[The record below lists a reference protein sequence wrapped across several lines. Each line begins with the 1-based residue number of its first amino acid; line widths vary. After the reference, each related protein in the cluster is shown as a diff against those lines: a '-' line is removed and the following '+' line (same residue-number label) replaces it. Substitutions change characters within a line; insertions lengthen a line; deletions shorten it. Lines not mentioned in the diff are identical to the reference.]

1 MARRGSLVLLSL
13 VLALVGC
20 SDVHTVAGRGT
31 GDEKE
36 AAASAR
42 DPIDPAVE
50 RFLDGALP
58 EGPGITVA
66 AARGD
71 KLTHCAGRGLSD
83 HAAKTPATCDTV
95 YDVMSIT
102 KQFTAAAILK
112 LEMNGKLE
120 VSDPIGTHL
129 GRVPDDKKAI
139 TLHQLLTHTAGLPQ
153 SLGDDYDPLT
163 RAQMLD
169 QAMKAPLR
177 SGPGKEFH
185 YSNLGYSLLAAV
197 VEKVSGQSYEH
208 FLAQH
213 LFRPAGM
220 THTGYVL
227 PDWKRAR
234 VAVEYDEHGRAQGRP
249 MDHPWAPDGPYWN
262 LRGNGGMLSTAR
274 DMFRWH
280 RALTGGTVLS
290 PAAKQK
296 LFTPHVRVPEVDGA
310 YGYGWVVIDSD
321 DDPFAWHDGGNDW
334 SLATVAEFRRDET
347 MVFWVSNHAYRKG
360 KWDLEDGH
368 VRLTQ
373 DIADR
378 IRPPA

>member
-1 MARRGSLVLLSL
+1 MARLGSLVLLL

-20 SDVHTVAGRGT
+20 SDVHTVAGTGT
-31 GDEKE
+31 GGGKE

-50 RFLDGALP
+50 RFLDEALP
-58 EGPGITVA
+58 QGPGITVA

-71 KLTHCAGRGLSD
+71 ELTHCAGRGLSD

-112 LEMNGKLE
+112 LEMDGKLR
-120 VSDPIGTHL
+120 VGDPIGRHL
-129 GRVPDDKKAI
+129 GHVPEDKKTI
-139 TLHQLLTHTAGLPQ
+139 TLHQLLTHTAGLAQ
-153 SLGDDYDPLT
+153 SLGDDYDPLS
-163 RAQMLD
+163 RAQMLA
-169 QAMKAPLR
+169 QAMKAPLQ

-197 VEKVSGQSYEH
+197 VEKVSGHSYER
-208 FLAQH
+208 FLAQR

-227 PDWKRAR
+227 PDWKRTQ
-234 VAVEYDEHGRAQGRP
+234 VAVEYDRHGRAQGRP
-249 MDHPWAPDGPYWN
+249 MDHPWASDGPYWN

-280 RALTGGTVLS
+280 RALTGESVLS
-290 PAAKQK
+290 AAARQK
-296 LFTPHVRVPEVDGA
+296 LFAPHVRVPEVDGA

-334 SLATVAEFRRDET
+334 SLATVAEFHRDAT
-347 MVFWVSNHAYRKG
+347 MVFWVSNHAYRQG
-360 KWDLEDGH
+360 KWNLEDDH
-368 VRLTQ
+368 LKLTQ

-378 IRPPA
+378 ARHPD